1 MKHYIVASLTIL
13 LVACGTEEAAEQSEE
28 IQESIV
34 ETIEKELE
42 TNNDRKS
49 PRTALNITTNEL
61 SFSVDYGSPRVKG
74 RTIWGELVK
83 YDKVW
88 RAGADETTAITFDQP
103 VLFDGNPVA
112 AGTYALFI
120 LPKQEGAWK
129 VILNEEWSK
138 AEHDVWGA
146 YDYDATKDVVSI
158 EVSPESL
165 SEPVENLTYDFKE
178 DTFIFKW
185 DRIQLSISLEAA
197 AAV

>member
-1 MKHYIVASLTIL
+1 MKHYIVASLSIL

-165 SEPVENLTYDFKE
+165 SESVENLTYDFK
-178 DTFIFKW
+178 DGTFIFKW